1 MKESIGYTVTLNIII
16 VFITIVVAFLC
27 AALIYFKS
35 NKVSNIIT
43 TAIEKY
49 EGYNTST
56 INEIKKNLS
65 SIGYGS
71 KSIESD
77 CLKKNPIYDGIAKT
91 TVCYLLPHNYTNAQ
105 GQLGYCVYACYEED
119 AWKNNQ
125 KVEGY
130 YNGDYYFYKVR
141 TNMMV
146 NIPIINDFVN
156 VPIYSNTN
164 RLYNFSKEND
174 ENG

>member
-49 EGYNTST
+49 EGYDTLA
-56 INEIKKNLS
+56 INEINVNLS
-65 SIGYGS
+65 SIGYNIN
-71 KSIESD
+71 SIESD
-77 CLKKNPIYDGIAKT
+77 CLKKNPIYDGTAKT
-91 TVCYLLPHNYTNAQ
+91 TVCYLLPYEFQNAQ

-119 AWKNNQ
+119 AWKDGNRL
-125 KVEGY
+125 EGY
-130 YNGDYYFYKVR
+130 YNGDYYFYKIR
-141 TNMMV
+141 TNMMI
-146 NIPIINDFVN
+146 NIPIVNDLMN
-156 VPIYSNTN
+156 IPIYSNTN
-164 RLYNFSKEND
+164 RLYNFSKEN
-174 ENG
+174 G